1 MAKPLRPKRGTT
13 AKNDAFVGLASEI
26 TIDTEKHSI
35 RVHDGVTAGGHAL
48 ATDADLATVRAT
60 ANEAKT
66 NADIAQTTADTAKTS
81 AEAAQASAD
90 ACLPLS
96 GGTMTGTIK
105 TTQGLA
111 LAQDTTSNY
120 TGVYG
125 GTAHN
130 TGAYLGL
137 YGKDNTSAG
146 MFTLASSDGTTTN
159 RLQGHLNGKLTWC
172 GKDIICVES
181 WRSGDNWY
189 RKYSDGWI
197 EQGGLITVTGASRTC
212 NLNIAMTTT
221 NYTVVTTYQ
230 GNDGADYSIIVKER
244 STTAFTTVGG
254 QGGSNNRY
262 ILYYACGY

>member
-1 MAKPLRPKRGTT
+1 MTTTYEIYTNDGGTPKAVTGNAPAIVERVENLET
-13 AKNDAFVGLASEI
+13 AVEAVE
-26 TIDTEKHSI
+26 TSI
-35 RVHDGVTAGGHAL
+35 SNVETSV
-48 ATDADLATVRAT
+48 AD
-60 ANEAKT
+60 K
-66 NADIAQTTADTAKTS
+66 
-81 AEAAQASAD
+81 
-90 ACLPLS
+90 LPLS

-130 TGAYLGL
+130 TGAYLCL

-146 MFTLASSDGTTTN
+146 MFTLASSDGTTIN
-159 RLQGHLNGKLTWC
+159 RLQGYLNRKLTWC

-212 NLNIAMTTT
+212 NLNIAMTTK

-230 GNDGADYSIIVKER
+230 GNEGADYSIIVKER